1 MSASIKAIVF
11 DIETGPLP
19 APKIEALYTP
29 IADEEV
35 KIGNIK
41 DPLKIAAKIEE
52 AKADHRAAFFD
63 RAALSAV
70 TGRVLAIGYADA
82 ETDEAPKADA
92 AESEDLILRTFWAAY
107 KANRGAQWVGFNVC
121 RFDLPFIIR
130 RSWALGIPVPTEIRA
145 GRYWHAGIIDLRDIW
160 QLGDREAHGNLD
172 TIAKLFGVGAKT
184 GDGAHFAELLKKD
197 REAALAYL
205 RNDVAMTRA
214 VYRRMNIGWSY

>member
-1 MSASIKAIVF
+1 MSAPKAIVF

-19 APKIEALYTP
+19 APQIEALYTP
-29 IADEEV
+29 LADEEV
-35 KIGNIK
+35 KIGNLK

-70 TGRVLAIGYADA
+70 TGRVLAIGYANASAD
-82 ETDEAPKADA
+82 DLPRVHAPD
-92 AESEDLILRTFWAAY
+92 SEKEILEEFWNAY

-130 RSWALGIPVPTEIRA
+130 RSWALGIPVPSEIRA
-145 GRYWHAGIIDLRDIW
+145 GRYWHAGIIDLRDVW

-184 GDGAHFAELLKKD
+184 GDGAHFADLLKKN
-197 REAALAYL
+197 REAALEYL

-214 VYRRMNIGWSY
+214 VYRRMNIGWAY